1 MADDNVV
8 YLHSK
13 LVFKKTTTV
22 CEVAGQMLKD
32 VVILGEAED
41 GTVKMMTT
49 QPDPAELLFYLE
61 LPSSPSCQVVWMKMI
76 SDVQVQD
83 ETI

>member
-1 MADDNVV
+1 MSKDNVV

-13 LVFKKTTTV
+13 LVFKKDPVPTV

-41 GTVKMMTT
+41 GTIKMMTT
-49 QPDPAELLFYLE
+49 QPDPAEIIYYLE
-61 LPSSPSCQVVWMKMI
+61 NAKNAILAGGM
-76 SDVQVQD
+76 DDD
-83 ETI
+83 EGN

>member
-1 MADDNVV
+1 MSDDDNVV

-13 LVFKKTTTV
+13 LMFKADPVPTV

-41 GTVKMMTT
+41 GTIKMMTT
-49 QPDPAELLFYLE
+49 QPDPAEIIYYLE
-61 LPSSPSCQVVWMKMI
+61 NAKYTLLAGGI
-76 SDVQVQD
+76 YDD
-83 ETI
+83 DGE

>member
-1 MADDNVV
+1 MSKDNVI

-13 LVFKKTTTV
+13 LVFKKDPVPTV

-61 LPSSPSCQVVWMKMI
+61 SAKFAIMSGGI
-76 SDVQVQD
+76 NDDD
-83 ETI
+83 EA

>member
-1 MADDNVV
+1 MSKDNVI

-13 LVFKKTTTV
+13 LVFKKDPVPTV

-49 QPDPAELLFYLE
+49 QPDPAEILFYLE
-61 LPSSPSCQVVWMKMI
+61 SAKFAIMSGGI
-76 SDVQVQD
+76 DDD
-83 ETI
+83 EA

>member
-1 MADDNVV
+1 MSKDNVI
-8 YLHSK
+8 YLHGK
-13 LVFKKTTTV
+13 LVFKRPVPTV

-49 QPDPAELLFYLE
+49 QPDPAEILFILS
-61 LPSSPSCQVVWMKMI
+61 LPSSPSCQVA
-76 SDVQVQD
+76 
-83 ETI
+83 

>member
-1 MADDNVV
+1 MSKDNVI

-13 LVFKKTTTV
+13 LVFKKAPVPTV

-41 GTVKMMTT
+41 GTIKMMTT
-49 QPDPAELLFYLE
+49 QPDPAEIIYYLE
-61 LPSSPSCQVVWMKMI
+61 NAKYAILAGGL
-76 SDVQVQD
+76 DND
-83 ETI
+83 E